1 VTDSGRGKEKWRAA
15 ASAAVLAALLGHAPL
30 PCRAAPKPEPV
41 KPAKCQAEE
50 GGGDKGER
58 VTVRSREP
66 GAWELPSNYR
76 NADGSFNQQAIVAQ
90 QKMRL
95 DEVNKR
101 LTAGM
106 RLVETPHYIVFSD
119 ADDAMTGLF
128 VKWCEALYSN
138 LCRHFSIGPKE
149 KTWDGKCILLVF
161 NSRAL
166 FLQYAKT
173 FDGNDASRA
182 GAYFAWERRSPNEPQ
197 LVHICIPL
205 DTRDPKR
212 LQELFA
218 HEGTHAFFQLYRRV
232 VDLPLW
238 LHEGLAEFMTVV
250 NDKSLV
256 AQKQQW
262 SVRIAREGTPIR
274 PILEVPSGQGFASY
288 PAYSVSYTLVD
299 FLLTAGRSKFKKFV
313 DLVKDGKPQ
322 EEALQEAYGFGLA
335 ELERRWYVFVQEYL
349 PHRR

>member
-1 VTDSGRGKEKWRAA
+1 VTDSVRGKEKWRAA
-15 ASAAVLAALLGHAPL
+15 ALATVLAALLGHAASL
-30 PCRAAPKPEPV
+30 GRAAPKPEPV
-41 KPAKCQAEE
+41 KPAERKTEE
-50 GGGDKGER
+50 TGGDKGER
-58 VTVRSREP
+58 VVVRSTEP
-66 GAWELPSNYR
+66 GAWELPTNYR

-95 DEVNKR
+95 DEANKR
-101 LTAGM
+101 LTARM
-106 RLVETPHYIVFSD
+106 RLVETPHYLVFSD
-119 ADDAMTGLF
+119 ADDAMTDLF
-128 VKWCEALYSN
+128 VTWCEALYSN
-138 LCRHFSIGPKE
+138 LCRQFGIGPRE
-149 KTWDGKCILLVF
+149 KTWDGKCILVVF

-166 FLQYAKT
+166 FQQFAKT

-182 GAYFAWERRSPNEPQ
+182 GAYFAWESRPADQPQ

-205 DTRDPKR
+205 DTRDTRR

-250 NDKSLV
+250 NDKSLA

-262 SVRIAREGTPIR
+262 SVRMARQGASIR
-274 PILEVPSGQGFASY
+274 PILEVPSGQGFAY

-299 FLLTAGRSKFKKFV
+299 FLLTAGKSKFKKFIA
-313 DLVKDGKPQ
+313 LVKDGKPQ

-335 ELERRWYVFVQEYL
+335 ELERRWYVFVREYL
-349 PHRR
+349 PQHR

>member
-1 VTDSGRGKEKWRAA
+1 MTDSLRGKAKWRAA
-15 ASAAVLAALLGHAPL
+15 ASAAVLAALLGHVAL

-41 KPAKCQAEE
+41 KPAERETEE
-50 GGGDKGER
+50 TGGDKGER
-58 VTVRSREP
+58 VVVRSKEP
-66 GAWELPSNYR
+66 GSWELPSNYR

-101 LTAGM
+101 LTARM
-106 RLVETPHYIVFSD
+106 RLVETPHYLVFSD

-161 NSRAL
+161 NSRSL
-166 FLQYAKT
+166 FQQYSRT
-173 FDGNDASRA
+173 FDGNDASHA
-182 GAYFAWERRSPNEPQ
+182 GAYFAWECRSPNEPQ
-197 LVHICIPL
+197 LVHICLPL
-205 DTRDPKR
+205 DTRDPRR

-218 HEGTHAFFQLYRRV
+218 HEGTHAFFQLYRKV

-250 NDKSLV
+250 NDKNLMS
-256 AQKQQW
+256 QKQEW
-262 SVRIAREGTPIR
+262 STRIAEARTPIR
-274 PILEVPSGQGFASY
+274 QILEVPSGQGFAY
-288 PAYSVSYTLVD
+288 PSYSVSYTLVE
-299 FLLTAGRSKFKKFV
+299 FLLTAGKSKFKKFI
-313 DLVKDGKPQ
+313 DLLKDGKPQ

-335 ELERRWYVFVQEYL
+335 ELERRWYVFVKEYL
-349 PHRR
+349 PQHR

>member
-1 VTDSGRGKEKWRAA
+1 MRNGARRKKEWRLRAV
-15 ASAAVLAALLGHAPL
+15 AAVLAALLGHAAL
-30 PCRAAPKPEPV
+30 LGRAAPKPEPV
-41 KPAKCQAEE
+41 KPAERETEE
-50 GGGDKGER
+50 TGGDKGER
-58 VTVRSREP
+58 VVVRSREP

-76 NADGSFNQQAIVAQ
+76 NADGSFNQQALVAQ
-90 QKMRL
+90 QKTRL

-101 LTAGM
+101 LMARM
-106 RLVETPHYIVFSD
+106 RLVETPHYLVFSD

-161 NSRAL
+161 NSRSL
-166 FLQYAKT
+166 FQQYSRT

-182 GAYFAWERRSPNEPQ
+182 GAYFAWESRPPNEPQ

-218 HEGTHAFFQLYRRV
+218 HEGTHAFFQLYRKV

-250 NDKSLV
+250 NDKSLA
-256 AQKQQW
+256 AQKQEW
-262 SVRIAREGTPIR
+262 SVRMARQEASIQQ
-274 PILEVPSGQGFASY
+274 ILEVPSGQGFASY
-288 PAYSVSYTLVD
+288 PAYSVSYTLVE
-299 FLLTAGRSKFKKFV
+299 FLLTAGKSKFKKFI
-313 DLVKDGKPQ
+313 DLLKDGKPQ

-335 ELERRWYVFVQEYL
+335 ELERRWYVFVKEYL
-349 PHRR
+349 PQHR

>member
-1 VTDSGRGKEKWRAA
+1 MTDSVRGKAKWRAA
-15 ASAAVLAALLGHAPL
+15 ASAAVLAALLGHVAL

-41 KPAKCQAEE
+41 KPAERKTEE
-50 GGGDKGER
+50 AGGDKGER
-58 VTVRSREP
+58 VVVRSKEP
-66 GAWELPSNYR
+66 GSWELPSNYR

-95 DEVNKR
+95 DEMNKR
-101 LTAGM
+101 LTARM
-106 RLVETPHYIVFSD
+106 RLVETPHYLVFSD

-128 VKWCEALYSN
+128 VKWCEALHSN

-161 NSRAL
+161 NSRPL
-166 FLQYAKT
+166 FQQFAKT

-182 GAYFAWERRSPNEPQ
+182 GAYFAWECRSPDEPQ
-197 LVHICIPL
+197 LVHIGIPL
-205 DTRDPKR
+205 DVRDPRR
-212 LQELFA
+212 LQELYA
-218 HEGTHAFFQLYRRV
+218 HEGTHAFFQLYRKV

-250 NDKSLV
+250 NDKSLMS
-256 AQKQQW
+256 QKQEW
-262 SVRIAREGTPIR
+262 SKSMAREGASIGQ
-274 PILEVPSGQGFASY
+274 ILEVPSGQGFEY
-288 PAYSVSYTLVD
+288 PAYSVSYTLVE
-299 FLLTAGRSKFKKFV
+299 FLLTAGKSKFKKFI
-313 DLVKDGKPQ
+313 DLLKDGKPQ

-349 PHRR
+349 PKRR

>member
-1 VTDSGRGKEKWRAA
+1 VTDSVRGKEKWWAA
-15 ASAAVLAALLGHAPL
+15 ASAAVLAALLGHAAL
-30 PCRAAPKPEPV
+30 LGRAAPKPEPV
-41 KPAKCQAEE
+41 KPAERETQEA
-50 GGGDKGER
+50 GGDKEER
-58 VTVRSREP
+58 VVVQP
-66 GAWELPSNYR
+66 GAGAWELPSNYR
-76 NADGSFNQQAIVAQ
+76 NADGSFNQKAIVAQ

-101 LTAGM
+101 LMAGM
-106 RLVETPHYIVFSD
+106 RLVETPHYLVFSD
-119 ADDAMTGLF
+119 ADDQMTGLF
-128 VKWCEALYSN
+128 VTWCEALYSN
-138 LCRHFSIGPKE
+138 LCRHFSIGTKE

-161 NSRAL
+161 NSRSVFQQFAR
-166 FLQYAKT
+166 T

-182 GAYFAWERRSPNEPQ
+182 GAYFAWESLPPNEPQ
-197 LVHICIPL
+197 LVHICLPL
-205 DTRDPKR
+205 DTRDPRR

-250 NDKSLV
+250 NDKSLA

-262 SVRIAREGTPIR
+262 SVRMAREGTSIR
-274 PILEVPSGQGFASY
+274 QILEVPSGQGFAY

-299 FLLTAGRSKFKKFV
+299 FLLTADKSKFKKFI
-313 DLVKDGKPQ
+313 DLLKDGKPQ

-349 PHRR
+349 PQHR

>member
-1 VTDSGRGKEKWRAA
+1 MRSGVRRRKEWRLRTIAA
-15 ASAAVLAALLGHAPL
+15 ALTALGWLTAF

-41 KPAKCQAEE
+41 KPVEGEEKQA
-50 GGGDKGER
+50 GGGKEER
-58 VTVRSREP
+58 VVVRSREP
-66 GAWELPSNYR
+66 GSWELPSNYR

-101 LTAGM
+101 LTARM
-106 RLVETPHYIVFSD
+106 RLVETPHYLVFSD
-119 ADDAMTGLF
+119 VDDALTGLF

-149 KTWDGKCILLVF
+149 KTWDGKCILSVF
-161 NSRAL
+161 NSRPL
-166 FLQYAKT
+166 FQQYART

-182 GAYFAWERRSPNEPQ
+182 GAYFAWESRPPDQPQ
-197 LVHICIPL
+197 LVHIGLPL
-205 DTRDPKR
+205 DTRDPRR

-218 HEGTHAFFQLYRRV
+218 HEGTHAFVQLYRRV

-250 NDKSLV
+250 NDKSLA

-262 SVRIAREGTPIR
+262 SMRMAREGTSIR
-274 PILEVPSGQGFASY
+274 PILEVPSGQGFAY

-299 FLLTAGRSKFKKFV
+299 FLLTANRSKFKKFI
-313 DLVKDGKPQ
+313 DLLKDGKPQ
-322 EEALQEAYGFGLA
+322 EEALKEAYGFGLA

-349 PHRR
+349 PKRR

>member
-1 VTDSGRGKEKWRAA
+1 MTDSVRGKAKWRAA
-15 ASAAVLAALLGHAPL
+15 ALATVLTALLWHAALPG
-30 PCRAAPKPEPV
+30 RAAPKPEPV
-41 KPAKCQAEE
+41 KPAERKTEE
-50 GGGDKGER
+50 NGGDKGER
-58 VTVRSREP
+58 GVARSREP
-66 GAWELPSNYR
+66 GAWGLPRNYR
-76 NADGSFNQQAIVAQ
+76 NEDGSFNQPAIVDQ
-90 QKMRL
+90 QKKRL

-101 LTAGM
+101 LIARM
-106 RLVETPHYIVFSD
+106 RLVETPHYLVFSD
-119 ADDAMTGLF
+119 ADPAMTGLF

-138 LCRHFSIGPKE
+138 LCRHFAIGAEE
-149 KTWDGKCILLVF
+149 KTWDGKCILVVF
-161 NSRAL
+161 NSRAMYQQ
-166 FLQYAKT
+166 FAKT
-173 FDGNDASRA
+173 FDGSDVSRS
-182 GAYFAWERRSPNEPQ
+182 GAYFAWEGQPADQPQ

-205 DTRDPKR
+205 DTRDPRR

-218 HEGTHAFFQLYRRV
+218 HEGTHAFFQLYRKV

-250 NDKSLV
+250 NDKSLT

-262 SVRIAREGTPIR
+262 STRMAQAGTSIR
-274 PILEVPSGQGFASY
+274 KILEVPTGQRFEY

-299 FLLTAGRSKFKKFV
+299 FLLTAGKSKFKKFI

-335 ELERRWYVFVQEYL
+335 ELERRWYVFVLEYL

>member
-1 VTDSGRGKEKWRAA
+1 MTDSVCGKEKWRAA
-15 ASAAVLAALLGHAPL
+15 ALAAVLAALLGHAAL
-30 PCRAAPKPEPV
+30 PCRAAPKSEPE
-41 KPAKCQAEE
+41 KPAERE
-50 GGGDKGER
+50 TGETGGGKEER
-58 VTVRSREP
+58 VIVQP
-66 GAWELPSNYR
+66 GAGAWELPSNYR

-101 LTAGM
+101 LMARM
-106 RLVETPHYIVFSD
+106 RLVETPHYLVFSD
-119 ADDAMTGLF
+119 ADDAMTDLF

-161 NSRAL
+161 NSRPL
-166 FLQYAKT
+166 FQQYART
-173 FDGNDASRA
+173 FDGFEGGYA
-182 GAYFAWERRSPNEPQ
+182 GAYFAWESQLPNEPQ

-205 DTRDPKR
+205 DTRDPRR

-218 HEGTHAFFQLYRRV
+218 HEGTHAFFQLYRKV

-250 NDKSLV
+250 NDKSL
-256 AQKQQW
+256 AAKKQQW
-262 SVRIAREGTPIR
+262 SVRMARQGASIR
-274 PILEVPSGQGFASY
+274 QILEVQWMYGFTY

-299 FLLTAGRSKFKKFV
+299 FLLTASKSKFKKFI

-349 PHRR
+349 PQRR

>member
-1 VTDSGRGKEKWRAA
+1 MRSSARRKKEWRLRAV
-15 ASAAVLAALLGHAPL
+15 AAVLAALLGHAAL
-30 PCRAAPKPEPV
+30 LGRAAPKPEPA
-41 KPAKCQAEE
+41 KPAERETQEA
-50 GGGDKGER
+50 GGDTGER
-58 VTVRSREP
+58 VVVRSREP

-76 NADGSFNQQAIVAQ
+76 NADGSFNQKAIVAQ

-95 DEVNKR
+95 DEANKR
-101 LTAGM
+101 LMAKM
-106 RLVETPHYIVFSD
+106 RLVETPHYLVFSD

-138 LCRHFSIGPKE
+138 LCRQFGIGTRE

-166 FLQYAKT
+166 FQQHAKT

-182 GAYFAWERRSPNEPQ
+182 GAYFAWECRSPNEPQ

-205 DTRDPKR
+205 DTRDPRR

-218 HEGTHAFFQLYRRV
+218 HEGTHAFFQLYRKV

-250 NDKSLV
+250 NDKTLMS
-256 AQKQQW
+256 QKQEW
-262 SVRIAREGTPIR
+262 SKNMARGKTSIR
-274 PILEVPSGQGFASY
+274 PILEAPSGQGFAY
-288 PAYSVSYTLVD
+288 PAYSVSYTLVE
-299 FLLTAGRSKFKKFV
+299 FLLTAGKSKFKKFI
-313 DLVKDGKPQ
+313 DLLKDGKPQ

-349 PHRR
+349 PQHR

>member
-1 VTDSGRGKEKWRAA
+1 MTDSVHGKEKWRAA
-15 ASAAVLAALLGHAPL
+15 ALAAVLAALLGHAAL
-30 PCRAAPKPEPV
+30 PGRAAPKPEPV
-41 KPAKCQAEE
+41 KPAERKTEE
-50 GGGDKGER
+50 AGGDKGER
-58 VTVRSREP
+58 VVVQSREP
-66 GAWELPSNYR
+66 GVWELPSNYR

-101 LTAGM
+101 LMARM
-106 RLVETPHYIVFSD
+106 RLVETPHYLVFSD

-149 KTWDGKCILLVF
+149 KTWDGKCILVVF
-161 NSRAL
+161 NSRPL
-166 FLQYAKT
+166 FQQFAKT
-173 FDGNDASRA
+173 FDDNDASRA
-182 GAYFAWERRSPNEPQ
+182 GAYFAWESRPPNEPQ
-197 LVHICIPL
+197 LVHICILL

-250 NDKSLV
+250 NDKRL
-256 AQKQQW
+256 AAKKQQW
-262 SVRIAREGTPIR
+262 SMHIARQGTPIR
-274 PILEVPSGQGFASY
+274 NILEVPSGQGFAY

-299 FLLTAGRSKFKKFV
+299 FLLTADRSKFKEFI

-322 EEALQEAYGFGLA
+322 EEALQEAYGFGLV
-335 ELERRWYVFVQEYL
+335 ELERRWYVFVLEYL
-349 PHRR
+349 PQRR